1 MSGNNLNVPLLSLG
15 SSKLW
20 GFAVWEV
27 FVFLTARRVW
37 LPHPTSPLT
46 TPLFQAPCRTG
57 MLRLGGEQVPVLVLV
72 VAALAAHISSSE
84 SLFPTATRGKGGG
97 KKGNPQHWVL
107 QCRTG
112 RGKTALDISYRDTRL
127 SQHHLVMPRRYQR
140 KQEKTETKLF
150 LVVPICLLQRVL
162 LFGVHAPGTGTHHPL
177 LQSHIFPF

>member
-27 FVFLTARRVW
+27 FVFPTARRVW

-84 SLFPTATRGKGGG
+84 SLFPTATRGKGEERKATHSTGCCNAG
-97 KKGNPQHWVL
+97 LAEAKLPWIF
-107 QCRTG
+107 RTV
-112 RGKTALDISYRDTRL
+112 I
-127 SQHHLVMPRRYQR
+127 
-140 KQEKTETKLF
+140 
-150 LVVPICLLQRVL
+150 
-162 LFGVHAPGTGTHHPL
+162 PGLASITL
-177 LQSHIFPF
+177 